1 MHLIVAL
8 IKENIVLLIIS
19 TIVSRLGQ
27 FLNEKIRQNFGWLA
41 KLKSYLL
48 KRLLDKKFVFV
59 FKEGQFRV
67 MFFIIIISAAI
78 VAGIN
83 FGGQGYLAAIER
95 SNNKIMGGLDEDI
108 IESYES
114 GEAILPEQLKNQDNY
129 QQDNGIIESN
139 NFINYNSL
147 TNFGINNLSN
157 NGEVSGI
164 RMYSVKSGDSISK
177 IAENFGIDSST
188 IIWANNIYRN
198 QIFSGQELIILPV
211 SGVLHNIEIDD
222 TIEGIARQY
231 QGDVDEIKEFNNI
244 EGDNLKSGQAI
255 IIPGG
260 KISSSS
266 KISTKVV
273 DANLPYYPDYYLI
286 PTTGINWGEIHYK
299 NAVDIANS
307 CETEVAASA
316 DGLVLEAGNY
326 NGYGNYIKIQHD
338 NNTETVYAHLD
349 KILVSKGAF
358 VARGSLIGLMGNTG
372 NSTGC
377 HLHFEIRG
385 AKNPFGNAL

>member
-1 MHLIVAL
+1 MYLIVAL

-83 FGGQGYLAAIER
+83 FGGQGYLATLER

-129 QQDNGIIESN
+129 QQDNGEIESN

-147 TNFGINNLSN
+147 TNFGINSLFN

-188 IIWANNIYRN
+188 IVWANNIYRN

-260 KISSSS
+260 KISSNS
-266 KISTKVV
+266 KITAKVI
-273 DANLPYYPDYYLI
+273 DINLPYYPDYYLI

-307 CETEVAASA
+307 CETEVVASA

-358 VARGSLIGLMGNTG
+358 AARGSLIGLMGNTG